1 MQNALRTALAALAAV
16 GALAASAAADM
27 KVYYHVGSWDA
38 FSGPGTDG
46 KMVCGVG
53 STNPSDSRAFSLR
66 FEIGGDSVQ
75 FQAKKPTWTI
85 PSGTQ
90 IPVVVQ
96 IGLDTPWNF
105 QGSGDGQVVQW
116 TLDRSDMQTFD
127 AQFRQ
132 ASSMT
137 VSFPSGNEP
146 PWTVGLNGSTAASN
160 AFGRCVTDLQQR
172 TGGQPAVSAPAGPTQ
187 PFGQA
192 PTQPTTLPTAPGQTH
207 P

>member
-1 MQNALRTALAALAAV
+1 MQNALRTALAALAV
-16 GALAASAAADM
+16 VTLATPAGADM

-38 FSGPGTDG
+38 FSGPGADG

-66 FEIGGDSVQ
+66 FEIGSDSVQ
-75 FQAKKPTWTI
+75 FQAKKPSWTI
-85 PSGTQ
+85 PPGTL

-96 IGLDTPWNF
+96 IGLNTPWNF
-105 QGSGDGQVVQW
+105 QGSGDGQVIQW
-116 TLDRSDMQTFD
+116 PLDRSDMQTFD

-137 VSFPSGNEP
+137 VSFPSGNEA
-146 PWTVGLNGSTAASN
+146 PWTVGLSGSTAASN
-160 AFGRCVTDLQQR
+160 AFGRCVADVTQR
-172 TGGQPAVSAPAGPTQ
+172 TSGQPPAAVPAGPTQ
-187 PFGQA
+187 PYGQA
-192 PTQPTTLPTAPGQTH
+192 PTQPMTLPAAPGPTH

>member
-1 MQNALRTALAALAAV
+1 MQNALRTALAALAV
-16 GALAASAAADM
+16 GALVAPAAADM

-66 FEIGGDSVQ
+66 FEIGSDTVQ
-75 FQAKKPTWTI
+75 LQAKKPTWTI

-90 IPVVVQ
+90 LPVVVQ
-96 IGLDTPWNF
+96 IGLNTPWNF
-105 QGSGDGQVVQW
+105 QGSGDGQVIQW
-116 TLDRSDMQTFD
+116 PLDRSDMQTFD

-146 PWTVGLNGSTAASN
+146 PWTVGLTGSTAASN
-160 AFGRCVTDLQQR
+160 AFGRCVTALTQR
-172 TGGQPAVSAPAGPTQ
+172 TSGQPAAAAPAGPTQ
-187 PFGQA
+187 PYGEA
-192 PTQPTTLPTAPGQTH
+192 PTQPTTVPPAPATTH